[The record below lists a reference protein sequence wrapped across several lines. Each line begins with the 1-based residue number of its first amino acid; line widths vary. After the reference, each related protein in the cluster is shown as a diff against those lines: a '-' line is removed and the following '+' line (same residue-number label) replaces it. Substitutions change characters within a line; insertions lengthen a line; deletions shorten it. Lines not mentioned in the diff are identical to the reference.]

1 MKLHFFKKQTLT
13 KAIIIFLFFGMLNSC
28 KKADHL
34 PGTTSDAAALAK
46 GSKKPKPS
54 AESADVVYDWYNYMA
69 ELQRLTAPQPSPLV
83 QSRAFAYIGV
93 GLYEAVQPGIKGGSS
108 FSPKL
113 YEMPKMPKPDMSKEY
128 LWSASANAA
137 LASLFKMFSAGLS
150 MVNKASIDARE
161 AEIRSQLL
169 MMAPEAVIQ
178 RSEAFGRSVAE
189 AIYNWSTTDNFSTA
203 STSYTP
209 GNEPWGWVPTPPNF
223 LPPVGADLGL
233 SRPFLKSS
241 LTAMAPAI
249 PIPYS
254 EDMGSAFYNAAK
266 EVYELGG
273 MTTVTEA
280 NKATA
285 YWWADFGGPNVGLP
299 APYHVFTII
308 TNVLQ
313 SQNAGLWKAA
323 EVYGKTGI
331 ALKDGPIRTFR
342 SKFYYDLLRPITYIQ
357 RHIDPAWMSLLA
369 NPAYPEYSSGI
380 MGLYGGVV
388 EVLINEF
395 GDIPVM
401 DDTYTWRGLPVR
413 HYPALS
419 ALRKEVAYS
428 RIYGGIHYRF
438 TQDISIEM
446 GINLGD
452 EIDKVRVVGP
462 EYE

>member
-1 MKLHFFKKQTLT
+1 MKLQFIRNDVITKTLVV
-13 KAIIIFLFFGMLNSC
+13 FLCTGLLFSC

-46 GSKKPKPS
+46 GGKKPKPS
-54 AESADVVYDWYNYMA
+54 AESADVVYAWYNYMA
-69 ELQRLTAPQPSPLV
+69 ELQKPVAPQPSPLV

-137 LASLFKMFSAGLS
+137 LASLFKLFSAGLS
-150 MVNKASIDARE
+150 MVDKASIDARE
-161 AEIRSQLL
+161 AQIRSQLL
-169 MMAPEAVIQ
+169 TMAPEAVIQ
-178 RSEAFGRSVAE
+178 RSEAFGRAVA
-189 AIYNWSTTDNFSTA
+189 ATIYEWSTTDNFSTA

-209 GNEPWGWVPTPPNF
+209 TIAPWAWVPTPPNF
-223 LPPVGADLGL
+223 AAPVGADLGL
-233 SRPFLKSS
+233 SRPLLKYT
-241 LTAMAPAI
+241 LTALAPPI

-254 EDMGSAFYNAAK
+254 EDPGSAFYQAAK
-266 EVYELGG
+266 EVHDIGG
-273 MTTVTEA
+273 MTTVSDA
-280 NKATA
+280 NRATA
-285 YWWADFGGPNVGLP
+285 YWWADFGGVNVGVP
-299 APYHVFTII
+299 APYHVFTVI

-331 ALKDGPIRTFR
+331 ALKDGPIITFR
-342 SKFYYDLLRPITYIQ
+342 SKYHYQLLRPITYIQ
-357 RHIDPAWMSLLA
+357 RHIDPTWMSLLV
-369 NPAYPEYSSGI
+369 NPPYPDYTSGI
-380 MGLYGGVV
+380 MGLYGAVV

-395 GDIPVM
+395 GDIPVT
-401 DDTYTWRGLPVR
+401 DDSYAPVR
-413 HYPALS
+413 HYPSLS

-428 RIYGGIHYRF
+428 RVYAGIHFRF
-438 TQDISIEM
+438 TQDVSIQM
-446 GINLGD
+446 GIELGD
-452 EIDKVRVVGP
+452 AIDKVRVVGP